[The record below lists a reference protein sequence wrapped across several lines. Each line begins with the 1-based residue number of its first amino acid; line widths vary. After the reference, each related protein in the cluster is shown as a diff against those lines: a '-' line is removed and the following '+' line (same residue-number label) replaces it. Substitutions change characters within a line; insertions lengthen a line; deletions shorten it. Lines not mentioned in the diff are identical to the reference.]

1 MTANNKNSNN
11 GTTPWWKGAV
21 VYQIYPR
28 SYLDTKG
35 SGIGDLDGIR
45 RKLDY
50 IADLGVDA
58 IWLSPIFPSPN
69 RDFGYDV
76 SDYCGV
82 APEMGDLDG
91 FDRLLAEA
99 HERGL
104 KLILDQVLA
113 HSSDQHAWFG
123 ESLLSRDND
132 KADWYVWADAKA
144 DGTPPNNWMSAFGGP
159 AWSWHPLRRQYYHHK
174 FLKQQPKLNFH
185 EPAVV
190 KALMD
195 VLRFWLDRG
204 VDGFRLD
211 VAHAYIHDA
220 QLQDN
225 PPTPMDDRT
234 WLDWA
239 HAPRLQQ
246 HVHDSGLADNR
257 WAMEQVRAVMN
268 EYPDRM
274 AFGEF
279 AETPKM
285 IGTYAGEPDRLHSA
299 YTFDFLEDRSLAPS
313 LFENYYSDVIG
324 GDKGPWPCVTF
335 SNHDITRPVTRWG
348 GGKGD
353 REGDDDLAKFGI
365 ALLLGLKGT
374 ALMYQGEELGLPD
387 VDLGPEDICDPV
399 GDLYFPYGK
408 GRDGCRT
415 PMPWAADEA
424 GAGFTTGRPW
434 LPIPEYHLDRA
445 VGQQL
450 GDSSSVLSFTR
461 SVIAFRKTQ
470 KALRAG
476 DIKFLTIDGI
486 LAFERSLD
494 GERVLCLFNSGTK
507 PVSIP
512 TDVAKMLSSGEWG
525 EPLFELGR
533 LESADG
539 TVTMPPRGAFFFRRA

>member
-1 MTANNKNSNN
+1 MLEKNKN
-11 GTTPWWKGAV
+11 PWWKGAV

-28 SYLDTKG
+28 SYLDTSG
-35 SGIGDLDGIR
+35 NGIGDLNGIR

-76 SDYCGV
+76 SDYCDV
-82 APEMGDLDG
+82 APEMGGLDV
-91 FDRLLAEA
+91 FDQLLAEA
-99 HERGL
+99 HARGL

-113 HSSDQHAWFG
+113 HSSDQHAWFQ

-132 KADWYVWADAKA
+132 KANWYVWADPRE

-185 EPAVV
+185 EPRVV
-190 KALMD
+190 DALMD

-211 VAHAYIHDA
+211 VAHAYVHDA
-220 QLQDN
+220 ALRDN
-225 PPTPMDDRT
+225 PPVPLAERT

-239 HAPRLQQ
+239 HAPRLQH
-246 HVHDSGLADNR
+246 HVHDSGLAENR
-257 WAMEQVRAVMN
+257 WAMERVRAVMD

-299 YTFDFLEDRSLAPS
+299 YTFDFLEDRTLAPA
-313 LFENYYSDVIG
+313 LFDNYYRDVIG
-324 GDKGPWPCVTF
+324 GDAGPWPCVTF

-348 GGKGD
+348 GGQ
-353 REGDDDLAKFGI
+353 GDDDLAKFGI

-387 VDLGPEDICDPV
+387 VDLERNEICDPV
-399 GDLYFPYGK
+399 GDLYFPFGK

-415 PMPWAADEA
+415 PMPWSADDKE
-424 GAGFTTGRPW
+424 AGFTEGTPW
-434 LPIPEYHLDRA
+434 LPIPSYHQKRA
-445 VGQQL
+445 VDLQL
-450 GDSSSVLSFTR
+450 YEASSVLAFSR
-461 SVIAFRKTQ
+461 AVIAFRKRHP
-470 KALRAG
+470 A
-476 DIKFLTIDGI
+476 LTIGEIRFLCTDGA
-486 LAFERSLD
+486 LVFERLTQED
-494 GERVLCLFNSGTK
+494 RVLCLFNHSAEA
-507 PVSIP
+507 VF
-512 TDVAKMLSSGEWG
+512 LSAEIVKKIDGEGWHTR
-525 EPLFELGR
+525 LFELGR
-533 LESADG
+533 LTVEKGEMSLSPRSAIFLG
-539 TVTMPPRGAFFFRRA
+539 RL